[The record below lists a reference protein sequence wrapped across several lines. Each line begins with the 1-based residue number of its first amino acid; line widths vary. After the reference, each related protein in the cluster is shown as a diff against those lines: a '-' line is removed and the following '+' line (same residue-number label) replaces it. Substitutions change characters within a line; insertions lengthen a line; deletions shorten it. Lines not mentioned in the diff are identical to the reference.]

1 MKVENLI
8 NNNGNR
14 AVNQFVI
21 YANNCIYFQ
30 SYDSMIAK
38 YDRKSGKLY
47 ITKNWDYSVTT
58 RKHFYIW
65 LRRYTNYNPTRENV
79 LRCINYGVFDLV
91 SEDTL
96 LID

>member
-30 SYDSMIAK
+30 SYDSMIGK

-47 ITKNWDYSVTT
+47 ITKKWDYSVTT

-65 LRRYTNYNPTRENV
+65 LRDYTPYTPTRENV
-79 LRCINYGVFDLV
+79 MRCINNKVFALV
-91 SEDTL
+91 NEREL
-96 LID
+96 EID